1 MNTIV
6 IGGGQAGLAATR
18 ALLDVGLAPVL
29 LEATDQTTGSW
40 RRYYDSLT
48 LFSPARYSS
57 LPGLP
62 FGGDGDRYP
71 HRDEV
76 VDHLARYARDL
87 GRGGAEI
94 RTGARV
100 TAVAAG
106 ARGSG
111 FAVRLADGGTLNAP
125 IVIAASGSFDRPHLP
140 VLPGR
145 DGFTGQVLHA
155 AAYTNPLPYAGRRVV
170 VVGAGNSAVQIACEL
185 ARTSTVTLATRTPIR
200 FVDQRILGK
209 DLHFWFTVT
218 GFDRLPA
225 RLVKTPPTAPVLDEG
240 LYRRALRE
248 GELDRRSMF
257 THLDGDDVVWADG
270 SREPV
275 DVILLATG
283 YRPNLDYLDG
293 LGALD
298 ETGRPRHV
306 HGLSTV
312 HPGLGFLGL
321 EWQRTPASNT
331 LRGVGRDARH
341 LTRRLKAHLSR
352 QPGVPVPGR
361 ARPVTGPPETM

>member
-18 ALLDVGLAPVL
+18 TLLDAGLTPVL

-40 RRYYDSLT
+40 RHYYDSLT

-76 VDHLARYARDL
+76 VDYLARYARDL

-100 TAVAAG
+100 TAVEADTHRG
-106 ARGSG
+106 ARGGG
-111 FAVRLADGGTLNAP
+111 FAVHLADGSTLNAP
-125 IVIAASGSFDRPHLP
+125 TVIAASGSCNRPHLP
-140 VLPGR
+140 LLPGR
-145 DGFTGQVLHA
+145 NGFTGQILHA
-155 AAYTNPLPYAGRRVV
+155 AAYTNPLPYAGRRIV

-185 ARTSTVTLATRTPIR
+185 AETTTVTLATRTPIR
-200 FVDQRILGK
+200 FVDQRPLGK
-209 DLHFWFTVT
+209 DLHFWFTIT

-225 RLVKTPPTAPVLDEG
+225 RLVTTPPTVPVLDEG
-240 LYRRALRE
+240 TYRQALRD
-248 GELDRRSMF
+248 GRLDRRQMF
-257 THLDGDDVVWADG
+257 TRLDEGDVVWADG

-275 DVILLATG
+275 DVVLLATG
-283 YRPNLDYLDG
+283 YQPNLDYLNE

-298 ETGRPRHV
+298 ETGHPRHDR
-306 HGLSTV
+306 GLSTT

-341 LTRRLKAHLSR
+341 LTRKLTAHLNTHRSR
-352 QPGVPVPGR
+352 AGV
-361 ARPVTGPPETM
+361 

>member
-1 MNTIV
+1 MRRMNTIV
-6 IGGGQAGLAATR
+6 VGGGQAGLAAAR
-18 ALLDVGLAPVL
+18 ALLDAGLTPTL
-29 LEATDQTTGSW
+29 LEATGQVTGSW

-57 LPGLP
+57 LPGLA
-62 FGGDGDRYP
+62 FGGDPDRYP

-76 VDHLARYARDL
+76 VDYLTRYARDL

-100 TAVAAG
+100 TAVEADTHRG
-106 ARGSG
+106 ARGAG
-111 FAVRLADGGTLNAP
+111 FAVHLADGGTLNAP
-125 IVIAASGSFDRPHLP
+125 AVIAASGSFDRPHLP
-140 VLPGR
+140 LLPGR
-145 DGFTGQVLHA
+145 DGFTGEVLHA
-155 AAYTNPLPYAGRRVV
+155 AAYTGPLPYAGRRIV

-185 ARTSTVTLATRTPIR
+185 AETSTVTLATRTPIR
-200 FVDQRILGK
+200 FVDQRPLGK

-225 RLVKTPPTAPVLDEG
+225 RLVTTPPAVPVLDEG
-240 LYRRALRE
+240 TYRQALRD
-248 GELDRRSMF
+248 GRLKRRPMF
-257 THLDGDDVVWADG
+257 TRLDGDGVVWADG

-275 DVILLATG
+275 DVVLLATG
-283 YRPNLDYLDG
+283 YRPSLDYLNG

-298 ETGRPRHV
+298 GRGHPRHDR
-306 HGLSTV
+306 GLSTT

-341 LTRRLKAHLSR
+341 LIRKLKAHLGTR
-352 QPGVPVPGR
+352 RFLAGV
-361 ARPVTGPPETM
+361 